1 MSNLLATLLLGV
13 LSIVMVFFSLLKGIK
28 LSRLAASLTT
38 LAITCAVYFPLLL
51 NDWPGPDVMAIQ
63 IAIYGLTIY
72 ILSLYAGRVNDNTV
86 PRKWYK
92 GYNWVPYAII
102 GFFVLLA
109 TVDSIFITLAQKGL
123 DANTADKL
131 LPKPRSGGIV
141 ESYFTGPVKH
151 DYQEKQDEFNDYK
164 ARRDAQL
171 LRGWEVKKGW
181 LKEAYANNP
190 TEFQVQVLDA
200 NNQPVTQAHVA
211 VQFLRNANPAL
222 DQAHELKELDH
233 GKYKVSITLPEP
245 GRWDVLIHIKKD
257 KLQHEVRAHTSI
269 KLK

>member
-1 MSNLLATLLLGV
+1 MSNLLITLLLGV
-13 LSIVMVFFSLLKGIK
+13 VSIIILFFILLKGIK
-28 LSRLAASLTT
+28 LSRVTASITT
-38 LAITCAVYFPLLL
+38 LVLVCVVYFPLLL
-51 NDWPGPDVMAIQ
+51 IDWPGPDVMAIQ

-72 ILSLYAGRVNDNTV
+72 ILSLYAGRVSDKTV
-86 PRKWYK
+86 QKKWYQ

-109 TVDSIFITLAQKGL
+109 TADIIFITLAQKGL
-123 DANTADKL
+123 DASTADKL
-131 LPKPRSGGIV
+131 LPKPRSGANV
-141 ESYFTGPVKH
+141 ESYFTGAVKH

-171 LRGWEVKKGW
+171 RRGWVVKKGW
-181 LKEAYANNP
+181 INEAYAKQP
-190 TEFQVQVLDA
+190 AEFQVQVLDA
-200 NNQPVTQAHVA
+200 KGKPVTQARIV

-222 DQAHELKELDH
+222 DQTHELKELEH
-233 GKYKVSITLPEP
+233 GKYKISMTLPEP

-257 KLQHEVRAHTSI
+257 KLQHEVRAHTLI